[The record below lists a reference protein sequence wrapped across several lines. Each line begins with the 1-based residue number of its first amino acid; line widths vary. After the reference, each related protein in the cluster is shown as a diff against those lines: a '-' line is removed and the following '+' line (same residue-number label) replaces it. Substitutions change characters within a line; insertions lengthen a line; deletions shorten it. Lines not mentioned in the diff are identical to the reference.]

1 MTEQN
6 RNQSAIDQGRN
17 KTKRGIEAASDTVQN
32 AIDVVEDAGKAAVDR
47 ISDTIKDVTAKWFI
61 WVSVVIVDQRKQ
73 GTGPFLGGLVLIPLQ
88 FVRFNM
94 RYYLINITL
103 VFGSKSNPLPMWERN

>member
-1 MTEQN
+1 MNEQN

-17 KTKRGIEAASDTVQN
+17 KTKRGIEVAGDAVQN

-47 ISDTIKDVTAKWFI
+47 ISDAVKDVTARWFI
-61 WVSVVIVDQRKQ
+61 WVSVLIVDQRKQ
-73 GTGPFLGGLVLIPLQ
+73 GTRPFLGGLVLIPLQ

-94 RYYLINITL
+94 GYYLINITPL
-103 VFGSKSNPLPMWERN
+103 LGS